1 MAPGGGEADGT
12 LDWREQLRP
21 FLPEEV
27 RRALAGLPATLA
39 GGAEEVR
46 LGARRPLA
54 VVLATGEVWLAP
66 DGRMVR
72 EEGEALRPGAE
83 MVQRTLALMSRWSV
97 YALGEELRRGFL
109 TLPGGHRV
117 GLVGRSVLAEGKVRH
132 LQQVAGMNLRICRAV
147 PGAAREL
154 VPWALAVDGT
164 PASLL
169 LVGPPGCGKTTLL
182 RDLICDLSR
191 RGLRVGVVDERSELG
206 GCVGGVAQLDLGPRT
221 DVLDG
226 CPKAEGMMMLIRSMS
241 PQVLATD
248 ELGRPEDA
256 AAVLE
261 ARNAGVAVLAT
272 AHGGTLEQVER
283 RPSLAPLFAEAVFTH
298 RVLLG
303 RRPRP
308 GAVLEC
314 C

>member
-1 MAPGGGEADGT
+1 MAPGGGDADGT
-12 LDWREQLRP
+12 CAWREQLRP

-27 RRALAGLPATLA
+27 RRALAGLPAALA
-39 GGAEEVR
+39 GEAEELR
-46 LGARRPLA
+46 LGAGRPLA
-54 VVLATGEVWLAP
+54 VVLAAGEVWLAP

-72 EEGEALRPGAE
+72 EEGEA
-83 MVQRTLALMSRWSV
+83 
-97 YALGEELRRGFL
+97 
-109 TLPGGHRV
+109 
-117 GLVGRSVLAEGKVRH
+117 VR
-132 LQQVAGMNLRICRAV
+132 

-154 VPWALAVDGT
+154 LPWALAADGT

-182 RDLICDLSR
+182 RDLIRDLSR

-206 GCVGGVAQLDLGPRT
+206 GCVAGVAQLDLGPRT

-272 AHGGTLEQVER
+272 AHGGTLGQVER